1 MRILTLSV
9 ALGAL
14 TACGPS
20 LEEDFEA
27 DLTVHGGCGDVFVF
41 AHDEADTML
50 LTAHAEGL
58 IAPAQEA
65 NGEVVTTFEIPDA
78 ALSLDLDVGRR
89 ISDAICDDVIENG
102 GPQVDETWTAI
113 SGTATF
119 AVTPAEDAV
128 DLGQA
133 DLHLEDVVLEND
145 AGETVTIE
153 TFDIVDIN
161 VGWLAG

>member
-1 MRILTLSV
+1 MRILTLSL

-14 TACGPS
+14 TACGAS
-20 LEEDFEA
+20 LEDDFEA

-58 IAPAQEA
+58 IAPAQAAGE
-65 NGEVVTTFEIPDA
+65 EVVTTFEIPDSG
-78 ALSLDLDVGRR
+78 LTLELEVGQR

-119 AVTPAEDAV
+119 AVRPDENTAEY
-128 DLGQA
+128 GRA

-145 AGETVTIE
+145 GGESVTIE
-153 TFDIVDIN
+153 TFDVTDIS